1 MNTEPAQE
9 AQGLLIIPHLRIQNA
24 NALSSPMTHG
34 FPAMTAWLGLMW
46 ALQRK
51 LAEAQIPLTLEKIGI
66 ICHWHEEQVQEGY
79 VKTLRLRKPN
89 VANLKQMRKFEEGSP
104 PAIVEEGRIHLDV
117 TLIFQVHGGDA
128 GNANNPVFQ
137 DDAQRRAQAWQIRDL
152 ISTMRIA
159 GGTVL
164 PNRPTP
170 GQFITPSLLAVPET
184 ADEREKQ
191 FRHLRR
197 RWLPGFALVS
207 RDDLLQQRVEQLQQ
221 QDPHATT
228 LDAWL
233 DLSRFNYRS
242 HTDTQGKTTWK
253 HDRPAGSGWM
263 VPIPVGYGALS
274 ETYKAGQVTNARDQ
288 STPFRFVESLYS
300 IGQWISPH
308 RLNDARDLLW
318 YASSQPTQGL
328 YRCCN
333 DYKPPA
339 SVNHGPMPNSPLEPA
354 HDATSTDAA
363 FFSLTLPILNPIAD

>member
-1 MNTEPAQE
+1 MNTKPAQE

-46 ALQRK
+46 ALKRK
-51 LAEAQIPLTLEKIGI
+51 LAEAQIPLALEKIGI

-79 VKTLRLRKPN
+79 VKTFRLTRNPVGKD
-89 VANLKQMRKFEEGSP
+89 GSTA
-104 PAIVEEGRIHLDV
+104 AIVEEGRIHLDV

-128 GNANNPVFQ
+128 GNENNPVFQ
-137 DDAQRRAQAWQIRDL
+137 DDTQRRALAWTIRD
-152 ISTMRIA
+152 IVSTMRIA

-170 GQFITPSLLAVPET
+170 GQFITPSLLAIPET

-207 RDDLLQQRVEQLQQ
+207 RDDLLQQRVQQLQE
-221 QDPHATT
+221 QDRNANA

-253 HDRPAGSGWM
+253 HDRPAGSGWI

-274 ETYKAGQVTNARDQ
+274 KEYEAGQVANARDQ
-288 STPFRFVESLYS
+288 ITPFRFVESLYS

-308 RLNDARDLLW
+308 RLNTLRDLLW
-318 YASSQPTQGL
+318 YASSQPAQGL